1 MMPQPTMSSI
11 VKKDVDRFV
20 FRGSPS
26 TGKVS
31 RIYKIL
37 CYGDQNTVGYT
48 VDGNSPYGES
58 LAEALGGAGL
68 SCEVTACGLCNFTS
82 EDLANAIHAPYIEA
96 GVGPS
101 GKGLAHILGEDQF
114 DLVIIM
120 VGTNDLGRRLDPVM
134 IQAFTTKLHSTC
146 HVNGIPTVSIL
157 PPTVSPNSD
166 NNMFKEVRAIRKRLI
181 EGMSTWVG
189 NCKHAL
195 LSLDCETTFRPG
207 KAYSKSMTQSGKPDG
222 ICLSALGSKQLA
234 QELALQLASVLGQ
247 LQQSRV
253 EPVPSSQT
261 CPKQVQQSSQV
272 CNKSVGYMKSAQN
285 QMFIEGTLIML
296 PASLRIVGS

>member
-1 MMPQPTMSSI
+1 MSSI

-20 FRGSPS
+20 FRGFPS
-26 TGKVS
+26 TGNVP

-37 CYGDQNTVGYT
+37 CYGDQNTVGYSKN
-48 VDGNSPYGES
+48 GNSPYGEC
-58 LAEALGGAGL
+58 LAEALGDAGL
-68 SCEVTACGLCNFTS
+68 FCEVTSCGLCDFTS
-82 EDLANAIHAPYIEA
+82 EDLANALDAPYIEA

-101 GKGLAHILGEDQF
+101 GKGLAYILGKCQF

-134 IQAFTTKLHSTC
+134 IQAFTTKLHSAC

-157 PPTVSPNSD
+157 PPTVSPDSD

-181 EGMSTWVG
+181 EGMSMWFGSCEHV
-189 NCKHAL
+189 L
-195 LSLDCETTFRPG
+195 LSLDCEATFRPG
-207 KAYSKSMTQSGKPDG
+207 KAYSKSVTQSGKPDG

-247 LQQSRV
+247 LQQPRV
-253 EPVPSSQT
+253 EAVPNSQT
-261 CPKQVQQSSQV
+261 CPKQVQPSSQGS
-272 CNKSVGYMKSAQN
+272 NKSVGYMKSAQD

-296 PASLRIVGS
+296 PASLRIVDS